1 MSPTDAMLSPVS
13 LILRNRR
20 QLRLRGEPGAA
31 HGRDAEKSA
40 AAAASARA
48 ASGSFDTQ
56 SVCGSARGIDMPG
69 MRVDLPASHALRC
82 SVPTGAGGEELEE
95 DMTAS
100 SLHFSGPASA
110 ALPAVHASTF
120 SAPEPADIQHRPVSL
135 AATPASASVP
145 ASAIVVPVL
154 DVENAPAEIL
164 SPKGRKA
171 APLAAPLR
179 TADSMK
185 PRILSPRPKNIL
197 RRVIN

>member
-1 MSPTDAMLSPVS
+1 MLSPVS

-40 AAAASARA
+40 AAAASVS
-48 ASGSFDTQ
+48 SGSFDTQ
-56 SVCGSARGIDMPG
+56 SACGSARGIDVPSV
-69 MRVDLPASHALRC
+69 RVDLPALHALRR
-82 SVPTGAGGEELEE
+82 SAPTGAGGEE

-100 SLHFSGPASA
+100 SLSLHFSGPASA
-110 ALPAVHASTF
+110 ALPAAHASTF
-120 SAPEPADIQHRPVSL
+120 SAPEPAEIQHHPVSL
-135 AATPASASVP
+135 VATPASASVP

-179 TADSMK
+179 TADSIK